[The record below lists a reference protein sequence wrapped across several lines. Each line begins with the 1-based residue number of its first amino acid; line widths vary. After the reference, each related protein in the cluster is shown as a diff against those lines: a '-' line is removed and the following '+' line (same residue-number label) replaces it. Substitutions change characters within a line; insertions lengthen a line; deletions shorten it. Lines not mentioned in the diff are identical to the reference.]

1 MCGMHYAASET
12 GPILVHL
19 EVEALITE
27 GRKSESVAVTATTMR
42 YPRARTPH
50 MQNIYIVKG
59 TPLP

>member
-1 MCGMHYAASET
+1 MRGMHYEASEK
-12 GPILVHL
+12 GPIPVHL
-19 EVEALITE
+19 EMEALITE
-27 GRKSESVAVTATTMR
+27 GRKLESVAVTATTMR

>member
-1 MCGMHYAASET
+1 MCGMHYGASET

-19 EVEALITE
+19 EMEALIAE
-27 GRKSESVAVTATTMR
+27 CRKPESVAVTVTTMR